1 MLVMVVAFNLSP
13 FWPCYLS
20 HINLLHIT
28 VANLAQS
35 TLQGLWY
42 VSQYIKQ
49 LPNMISA
56 LSH

>member
-13 FWPCYLS
+13 FWPRYLS

-49 LPNMISA
+49 LIIKH
-56 LSH
+56 LQ